1 MSLLTLVTGALLK
14 SIEAELVNHEPAL
27 QAIAL
32 EEFANA
38 AEIVKTWVDK
48 KLNPDNNSTSTQ

>member
-1 MSLLTLVTGALLK
+1 MSVLSLVTSALISSLEK
-14 SIEAELVNHEPAL
+14 ELVNHEPAL
-27 QAIAL
+27 QAIVL